1 MRECESS
8 DPKRENFLFTIQSLH
23 HSLTHSLTQLIMD
36 SACFPRVNSK
46 LLPQFSG
53 RQVTLFGEVL
63 SSGGDSCQLRASDGG
78 EVQVQLPPG
87 ESLES

>member
-1 MRECESS
+1 
-8 DPKRENFLFTIQSLH
+8 
-23 HSLTHSLTQLIMD
+23 MD
-36 SACFPRVNSK
+36 NACFPRVNSK

-53 RQVTLFGEVL
+53 RQITLFGEVVN
-63 SSGGDSCQLRASDGG
+63 SNGDTCFIRASDGG

>member
-1 MRECESS
+1 
-8 DPKRENFLFTIQSLH
+8 
-23 HSLTHSLTQLIMD
+23 MD
-36 SACFPRVNSK
+36 SATFPRVNSK

-53 RQVTLFGEVL
+53 RMITLFGEVL
-63 SSGGDSCQLRASDGG
+63 NSNGDTCFIRTSDGG